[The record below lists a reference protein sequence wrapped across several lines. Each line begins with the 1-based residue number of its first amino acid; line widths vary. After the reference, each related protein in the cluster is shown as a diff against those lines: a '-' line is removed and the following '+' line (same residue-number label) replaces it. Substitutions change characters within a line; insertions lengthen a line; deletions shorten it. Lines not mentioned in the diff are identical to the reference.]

1 MIIQSFL
8 PVSKITNFS
17 EFYSSASKYR
27 TTYFLTYMSFKKN
40 PDVEGSLKFAVVTSK
55 KGVHKRAVKRN
66 RARRRIKCAFMDYLK
81 TAAFPFGIE
90 IQVLFMANRSVL
102 DATWDELL
110 GAVKIA
116 MQKVLSRSAVFLD
129 DKI

>member
-1 MIIQSFL
+1 MIFQSIL
-8 PVSKITNFS
+8 SVSKITNFS

-27 TTYFLTYMSFKKN
+27 TPYFLTYMSIKKKTEA
-40 PDVEGSLKFAVVTSK
+40 EGGLKFAVVTSK

-66 RARRRIKCAFMDYLK
+66 RARRRIKCAFMKYLK
-81 TAAFPFGIE
+81 TATFPFGIE

-102 DATWDELL
+102 DATWDDLL
-110 GAVKIA
+110 EFMNVA
-116 MQKVLSRSAVFLD
+116 MQKVLSRCTEVLE